1 MSQSAPETGP
11 VISVEE
17 IQRNWHELTLRVA
30 QLEAD
35 GKRLEL
41 ENRAAR
47 ALVERAIEYRQ
58 KSHAELVNLLTTL
71 VSKLPINDVG
81 VVVSRLIE
89 HNSHVTEVSSNLTK
103 GKLED
108 NMLQPA
114 VLKALDKSKR
124 ELVVALKST
133 VEELL
138 KLEPPFEAGM
148 LESLVAKPENFY
160 SPAVVRANRGF
171 IKGQIPRERI
181 VKEFGEAALVFFKDV
196 TTDVKFNPR
205 PKAEEIMLVF
215 TDDFAVRLQQHPEI
229 PTKRAEL
236 QALHQ
241 KIRQSREATEP
252 ARAQKNAFLRLSF
265 ILEVIHYYE
274 NQSTESPDV
283 VFAQRLPPLI
293 EQLAAPADREALDE
307 KLIQPAE
314 TLLAFIVSPDHRN
327 AVINNVGKAGNGL
340 ARTLRFTLAFR
351 AEKFS
356 ELDRVTIECVK
367 HLLPAGQ
374 APLPAAVAAVL
385 RLMNPPMQMTLV
397 RAIIATDR
405 LQNKEAA
412 QALGKAVAKE
422 LGLQESQL
430 RFNDSAALSPE
441 QQQRLAWENI
451 KNLIAARATPAEIV
465 AAIRKRLHGQYDVDE
480 VKLCWLALTEGDP
493 MVFVRVFSLLPY
505 QADGK
510 TDTLARAMMETFV
523 TRLTHEKYAAVYT
536 KITQALRNMF
546 KVKPDSPALVNFLT
560 LVKWVDAEAAAKISR
575 DLGVTA
581 R

>member
-35 GKRLEL
+35 GKRLEQ
-41 ENRAAR
+41 ENRATR

-397 RAIIATDR
+397 RAIIASDR

>member
-35 GKRLEL
+35 GKRLEQ
-41 ENRAAR
+41 ENRATR

-575 DLGVTA
+575 DLGMTA

>member
-35 GKRLEL
+35 GKRLEQ
-41 ENRAAR
+41 ENRATR

>member
-11 VISVEE
+11 IISVEE

-35 GKRLEL
+35 SKRLEQ
-41 ENRAAR
+41 ENRATR

>member
-1 MSQSAPETGP
+1 
-11 VISVEE
+11 
-17 IQRNWHELTLRVA
+17 
-30 QLEAD
+30 
-35 GKRLEL
+35 
-41 ENRAAR
+41 
-47 ALVERAIEYRQ
+47 
-58 KSHAELVNLLTTL
+58 
-71 VSKLPINDVG
+71 
-81 VVVSRLIE
+81 VVSRLIE

>member
-35 GKRLEL
+35 GKRLEQ
-41 ENRAAR
+41 ENRATR

-252 ARAQKNAFLRLSF
+252 ARSQKNAFLRLSF

-575 DLGVTA
+575 DLGMTA